1 MAIAPE
7 ENRGGPRPT
16 APQNNP
22 MNINPMGGN
31 GQSGMNTDYTG
42 FAYGQN
48 KATNEQRV
56 AGNKAITAS
65 EERQVPPAPVA
76 VNPMDSL
83 LGAVVPLDA
92 ETQDNLPISDGV
104 DIGRGRGS
112 EALPARLT
120 NPINQSEDLVMIRKY
135 LPDLM
140 NATRLPGAPD
150 SYKRFI
156 NYLKA
161 QIL

>member
-1 MAIAPE
+1 
-7 ENRGGPRPT
+7 
-16 APQNNP
+16 
-22 MNINPMGGN
+22 
-31 GQSGMNTDYTG
+31 MNTDYTG

-48 KATNEQRV
+48 KAVNEQRIQ
-56 AGNKAITAS
+56 GNAAITAS
-65 EERQVPPAPVA
+65 EAAQTPAPGRA
-76 VNPMDSL
+76 VNPMDAL
-83 LGAVVPLDA
+83 LGSLVPLDA
-92 ETQDNLPISDGV
+92 ESQDNLPISDGV

-112 EALPARLT
+112 EALPATLT
-120 NPINQSEDLVMIRKY
+120 NPINQSQDLDLIKKY

>member
-1 MAIAPE
+1 MAGN
-7 ENRGGPRPT
+7 ENSGGFRPT
-16 APQNNP
+16 APQNNTGV
-22 MNINPMGGN
+22 NALGGN
-31 GQSGMNTDYTG
+31 GSADGVPSIDYTG

-48 KATNEQRV
+48 KAVNEQRV
-56 AGNKAITAS
+56 EGNAAITAS
-65 EERQVPPAPVA
+65 EQQQVPTPAAA

-83 LGAVVPLDA
+83 LGSLVPLDA

>member
-7 ENRGGPRPT
+7 ENRGGYRPT

-42 FAYGQN
+42 FAYGEN
-48 KATNEQRV
+48 KAVNEQRI
-56 AGNKAITAS
+56 AGNAAITAS
-65 EERQVPPAPVA
+65 EQKQTPAAATA
-76 VNPMDSL
+76 VNPMASL
-83 LGAVVPLDA
+83 LGNLVPLDA
-92 ETQDNLPISDGV
+92 ETQDNLPVSDGV

-112 EALPARLT
+112 EALPTRLT
-120 NPINQSEDLVMIRKY
+120 NPINQSQDLDLIKKY